1 MKYTISLIALLLYLI
16 LNPEISSAQ
25 NNSGLQFL
33 SIGPNAYSLSLSEAH
48 TAVPIGSAAMF
59 TNPANLVLNSRSS
72 LSASHTLW
80 IGDTQHT
87 QASASIR
94 RTKDAF
100 AFGFLTSGIDDIT
113 VRTTAG
119 PSEGSFDVRYLAV
132 SAAYARQF
140 GIFSAGATASYIYE
154 QFFQSNAS
162 GYGFNMGITATLLDE
177 RLRIGTSLNNVGEMG
192 KLVIKQSELPTVL
205 RAGIDLNAIQF
216 SAFSGTEIPVLINF
230 SADFVTPLNET
241 KPEGESSLIQSG
253 DYLAFGVNAQL
264 YDMISIRGGY
274 RTGNTARNW
283 SMGAGISID
292 PITFNYAFV
301 PFETGFGSVHSIS
314 LLYFFDF

>member
-1 MKYTISLIALLLYLI
+1 MKNTFFPLLMVLLLVFSA
-16 LNPEISSAQ
+16 ERTTAQ

-33 SIGPNAYSLSLSEAH
+33 SIGPNAFSLSLSEAH
-48 TAVPIGSAAMF
+48 TAVPIGSAAIF
-59 TNPANLVLNSRSS
+59 TNPANLMLNSRSS
-72 LSASHTLW
+72 LGASHTLW

-94 RTKDAF
+94 RVNDAF
-100 AFGFLTSGIDDIT
+100 GFGFLTSGIDDIT
-113 VRTTAG
+113 VRNTPG

-140 GIFSAGATASYIYE
+140 GIFSAGITASYIYE

-177 RLRIGTSLNNVGEMG
+177 RLRIGTSLNNIGEMG
-192 KLVIKQSELPTVL
+192 ELVNQRSELPTVL

-230 SADFVTPLNET
+230 SADFVAPLNEDNLT
-241 KPEGESSLIQSG
+241 GEGTLIQSG
-253 DYLAFGVNAQL
+253 DYFAFGVNAQL

-283 SMGAGISID
+283 SLGAGISID
-292 PITFNYAFV
+292 PVMFNYAFV

-314 LLYFFDF
+314 LVYFFDF